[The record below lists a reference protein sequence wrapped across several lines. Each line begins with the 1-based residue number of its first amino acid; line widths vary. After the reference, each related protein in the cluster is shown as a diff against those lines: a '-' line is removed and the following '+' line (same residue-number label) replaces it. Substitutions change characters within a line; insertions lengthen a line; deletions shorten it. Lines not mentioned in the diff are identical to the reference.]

1 MNMGGVDRKNENV
14 ALYRIYIRS
23 KMVVAALPDDGSQWI
38 TCRFVVLS
46 VVSTIPDT
54 VLTEPALGDLSA
66 DHRALVKEYLQTSAT
81 MVWLIRCEFS
91 ASLSIV
97 A

>member
-1 MNMGGVDRKNENV
+1 MDHVQIRRALCGV
-14 ALYRIYIRS
+14 YY
-23 KMVVAALPDDGSQWI
+23 
-38 TCRFVVLS
+38 
-46 VVSTIPDT
+46 IPDT